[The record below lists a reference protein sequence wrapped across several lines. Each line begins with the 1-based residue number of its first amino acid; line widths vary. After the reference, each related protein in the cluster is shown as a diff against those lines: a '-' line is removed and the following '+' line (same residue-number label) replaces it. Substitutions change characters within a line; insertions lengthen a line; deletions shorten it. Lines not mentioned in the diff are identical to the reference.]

1 MTKLCPTWDKVLL
14 TNSTFN
20 QFQRKGPELLTRISR
35 IIHSTFNSQPSTK
48 LCRRQTKVG
57 LVKTPQFA
65 ILLTDFG
72 AGKSARVPQFNRPCR
87 NSKS

>member
-1 MTKLCPTWDKVLL
+1 VGQSFVNKFHLQPV
-14 TNSTFN
+14 SA
-20 QFQRKGPELLTRISR
+20 QRRKGPELLTRISR

-48 LCRRQTKVG
+48 RCRRRAKVG
-57 LVKTPQFA
+57 LVKASQFA

-87 NSKS
+87 YSKS